1 MIKSL
6 NRFALTTILC
16 LCCIQNVFSENK
28 KDSILGNDD
37 IFLTPKNHGVSGNIY
52 WKRSI
57 DNYFSSG
64 MPFVRTKDSDYSYM
78 VKHFDLFSREFESL
92 TSMKLNIDSVS
103 VRNEPLF
110 LDKKDQWIRLET
122 KWLADIMTAYGF
134 IESGSSVDEQQ
145 TSMPLVTGIT
155 GRSSVLDLGLEAEV
169 KHVGELNTNA
179 SSHADYKVKGSYALN
194 KKWKSDLEFG
204 WDLIGETQGAAET
217 KAVSELSGQPSS
229 LSASNNLSI
238 FNTRVKCYPFRNLKL
253 SLNYYYYAQK
263 KARMSHYNS
272 FNYKEE
278 NNSILARRAADG
290 ISEDSGR
297 ELNVSAD
304 LYTKYGFY
312 STLLAGWYNTDA
324 GDQIQ
329 ESSSDENVF
338 EIRGEIVVSF

>member
-6 NRFALTTILC
+6 NKFMLTTILC

-37 IFLTPKNHGVSGNIY
+37 VFLTPNKQGVSGNIY

-64 MPFVRTKDSDYSYM
+64 MPFVRTKDSDYSFM
-78 VKHFDLFSREFESL
+78 VRHFDLFSREFESL
-92 TSMKLNIDSVS
+92 TPMKLNIDSIS
-103 VRNEPLF
+103 VRNESLF
-110 LDKKDQWIRLET
+110 LDKKEQWIRLET

-134 IESGSSVDEQQ
+134 IESGSGADEES
-145 TSMPLVTGIT
+145 SMPLVSGIT
-155 GRSSVLDLGLEAEV
+155 GQSSVLDLGLEAGV
-169 KHVGELNTNA
+169 RHVSELNRSN
-179 SSHADYKVKGSYALN
+179 SSHADYRVKGTYALN
-194 KKWKSDLEFG
+194 EKWKSDLEFG
-204 WDLIGETQGAAET
+204 WDVIGETQGASGTE
-217 KAVSELSGQPSS
+217 VLSELPGQASS
-229 LSASNNLSI
+229 LSASNDLSI

-263 KARMSHYNS
+263 KARLSHYNS

-278 NNSILARRAADG
+278 YNSILARRAADG

-324 GDQIQ
+324 GGQIQ